1 MFVFVTFE
9 VPNTFLLI
17 KVLIFV
23 IRLLISGKD
32 KLGSVWGQGQRGE

>member
-32 KLGSVWGQGQRGE
+32 KFGSVWGRGQRGE